1 MSFTGNFM
9 LADEAYDRGLVNHVV
24 PHADLIPFTRQIAR
38 DIAGNDQPGVRQIR
52 GTYGEI
58 HAETAGWTI
67 EARDGAVWR
76 KEQFSTEKV
85 EERRRAIQDRGRQQ

>member
-1 MSFTGNFM
+1 
-9 LADEAYDRGLVNHVV
+9 
-24 PHADLIPFTRQIAR
+24 
-38 DIAGNDQPGVRQIR
+38 VRQIR
-52 GTYGEI
+52 GTYAEI

>member
-1 MSFTGNFM
+1 M
-9 LADEAYDRGLVNHVV
+9 LAPEAYDRGLVNHVV
-24 PHADLIPFTRQIAR
+24 PHAELLPFTRQIAR

-52 GTYGEI
+52 GTYAEI
-58 HAETAGWTI
+58 HAETTGWTI

-76 KEQFSTEKV
+76 KEQFSPEKV